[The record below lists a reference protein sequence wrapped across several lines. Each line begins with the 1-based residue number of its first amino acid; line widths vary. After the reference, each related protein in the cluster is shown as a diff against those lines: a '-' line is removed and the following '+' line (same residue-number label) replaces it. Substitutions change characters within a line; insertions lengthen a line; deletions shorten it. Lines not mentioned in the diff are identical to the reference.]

1 MKKLPDKIARRKRR
15 KLRIRKQVLGTADR
29 PRISIYKSNRF
40 TYVQAIDDGKG
51 LTLAA
56 ASNREKELM
65 GIKNGVSDL
74 AKLGEVMAD
83 RLKKKHIT
91 NAVFDRNGYLY
102 HGCVASVADGLRKAG
117 IRV

>member
-1 MKKLPDKIARRKRR
+1 MKKLPDKIARRRRR
-15 KLRIRKQVLGTADR
+15 KLRIRKKILGTPDR

-40 TYVQAIDDGKG
+40 TYVQAVDDTKG
-51 LTLAA
+51 YTIAT
-56 ASNREKELM
+56 ASTREKELA

-83 RLKKKHIT
+83 RLKKKNIT

-102 HGCVASVADGLRKAG
+102 HGRVASVAEGLRKAG
-117 IRV
+117 IRL

>member
-15 KLRIRKQVLGTADR
+15 KLRIRKKILGSADR
-29 PRISIYKSNRF
+29 PRISIFKSNRF
-40 TYVQAIDDGKG
+40 TYVQAIDDTEGR
-51 LTLAA
+51 TIAA

-65 GIKNGVSDL
+65 GIKNAVSDL

-83 RLKKKHIT
+83 RLKKKNIT

-102 HGCVASVADGLRKAG
+102 HGCVASVAEGLRKAG
-117 IRV
+117 IRL